1 MTSPAEPTPPDPTRP
16 QYRNEGIRTLLA
28 MFDHGDPEERLLLGQ
43 ILQDLQQS
51 AFGVFL
57 FVAILPAF
65 IPIPGIG
72 GAVSGPLV
80 ILIGAQMLCG
90 MRRPWLPGF
99 IRNRGP
105 KRGTMHRFLERI
117 NGPLR
122 RLDRLLHEH
131 GCRRLV
137 FLGDFLHARQGAEAP
152 LWPVLTAW
160 RAGHP
165 HLAIDL
171 VRGNHDRHAGDP
183 PAALGFSLHHEP
195 LALGPFA
202 LQHEPEPHPALHV
215 LAGHLHPTFRLRGPG
230 RQSLRLPC
238 FRLGERLSLLPA
250 FGEFTGGMDQA
261 MDNATRV
268 FVCGDGGVWPAFP
281 G

>member
-1 MTSPAEPTPPDPTRP
+1 MTSPAEPTPPNPTRP

-80 ILIGAQMLCG
+80 VLIGAQMLCG

-122 RLDRLLHEH
+122 RLDRLLKP
-131 GCRRLV
+131 RLPGLLV
-137 FLGDFLHARQGAEAP
+137 PLPAHAFSGLLLILIGLLLSLPIPLTNYLFGFQLLLFALALLERDGVLMLLNWIGAVAA
-152 LWPVLTAW
+152 VLFF
-160 RAGHP
+160 
-165 HLAIDL
+165 
-171 VRGNHDRHAGDP
+171 
-183 PAALGFSLHHEP
+183 GFSSGQLVGYTVD
-195 LALGPFA
+195 LF
-202 LQHEPEPHPALHV
+202 Q
-215 LAGHLHPTFRLRGPG
+215 RW
-230 RQSLRLPC
+230 
-238 FRLGERLSLLPA
+238 
-250 FGEFTGGMDQA
+250 FG
-261 MDNATRV
+261 
-268 FVCGDGGVWPAFP
+268 
-281 G
+281 